1 GGMPDATLTSN
12 AQPGYQGTASDPDGN
27 VTSLQASVDGGP
39 FSSAGT
45 SCQGCLS
52 GAPLAGPVSW
62 AWEAPQRLADGTHT
76 VALQAVDNAG
86 GLSPAVTRT
95 VSIDTVPPRFT
106 GLQAAGGSTTLAV
119 AFSKPLVC
127 ASVAPAAF
135 SVNSGSAPQGAGPVP
150 EGAPQGAGSIR
161 GGRSLGV
168 AAVSCDGVT
177 ATAVHLTL
185 ANPPRGGDQVALS
198 VAASTGGPADQAGNN
213 IGDPRMVSATATNVG
228 PSASVTGGIPD

>member
-1 GGMPDATLTSN
+1 
-12 AQPGYQGTASDPDGN
+12 
-27 VTSLQASVDGGP
+27 
-39 FSSAGT
+39 
-45 SCQGCLS
+45 
-52 GAPLAGPVSW
+52 
-62 AWEAPQRLADGTHT
+62 
-76 VALQAVDNAG
+76 NAG

-228 PSASVTGGIPD
+228 PSASVTGGIPDGALTSNAQPVVQGSAADSDGNVTSVEASVDGSPFTGAGVSCQGCG